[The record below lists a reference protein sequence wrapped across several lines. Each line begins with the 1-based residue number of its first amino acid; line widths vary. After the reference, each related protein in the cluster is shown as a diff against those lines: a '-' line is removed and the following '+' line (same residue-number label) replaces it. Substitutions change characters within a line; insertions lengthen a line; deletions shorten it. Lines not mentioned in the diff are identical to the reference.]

1 LRIAAVR
8 HPLYKVP
15 VGRNEIRAYVRR
27 SRQTIAAWIDA
38 EGFPA
43 RNIHGVWESDTD
55 LVDAW
60 RRKKIL
66 NRLKEDG
73 GVTHV

>member
-1 LRIAAVR
+1 LDKT
-8 HPLYKVP
+8 L
-15 VGRNEIRAYVRR
+15 VGKREIRAYVRR
-27 SRQTIAAWIDA
+27 SWQTIAAWIEA

-43 RNIHGVWESDTD
+43 RKIKGVWESDTD

-66 NRLKEDG
+66 NRLKKD
-73 GVTHV
+73 